1 MFMKTRT
8 GNFPIGFRRGGT
20 DWQKDLP
27 TLLGW
32 AKENGLEVID
42 LARDAV
48 DAAPVVRAAGLRI
61 GSVDLLEW
69 HGMISADKGKRA
81 AAVAANTDYIKAC
94 ASDTPVNYF
103 LVMLPE
109 NRDLPRAE
117 NFGYM
122 VESFSQ
128 LAPVLEANNGR
139 IVIEGW
145 PGPGALCCTPEG
157 LRAFFKA
164 VPSKAMGV
172 NYDPSHLMRMGID
185 YLRFLHEFGD
195 RAYHVHGKDTEL
207 LAENQYEFGYEQPAT
222 FAKPIR
228 FGAHAWR
235 YTIPGQGQ
243 IRWLEIFRMLV
254 EKGYQGCVSIELED
268 ENFNGPTES
277 EQFGILQGA
286 RFLAGV

>member
-1 MFMKTRT
+1 MKTRT

-20 DWQKDLP
+20 EWQKDLSS
-27 TLLGW
+27 LIGW
-32 AKENGLEVID
+32 AKANELEVID
-42 LARDAV
+42 LGKDAV
-48 DAAPVVRAAGLRI
+48 EAAPKVRTAGLRV
-61 GSVDLLEW
+61 GSIDLFETK
-69 HGMISADKGKRA
+69 GMIAADKGKRTEA
-81 AAVAANTDYIKAC
+81 IAANAEFIKAC
-94 ASDTPVNYF
+94 ASSEPTNFF

-109 NRDLPRAE
+109 KPELPRAE

-122 VESFSQ
+122 VESFAE

-139 IVIEGW
+139 LVIEGW

-164 VPSKAMGV
+164 IPSKAMGI

-185 YLRFLHEFGD
+185 YLRFLGEFGD

-207 LAENQYEFGYEQPAT
+207 LADNQYEFGTEQPAT

-243 IRWLEIFRMLV
+243 IRWLEIFRLLV
-254 EKGYQGCVSIELED
+254 AKGYQGCVSIELED

-277 EQFGILQGA
+277 EQFGILHGA